1 MKVSAEK
8 IENQQVVLTIEVVA
22 AELDKA
28 EERACKRFAAQ
39 VNIPGF
45 RKGKAPRRIVEQHV
59 GKQAVLQE
67 AFDYFIA
74 PEALAEALKD
84 QNMEDIVTRPNIETV
99 TLEEGKDVVFKA
111 TVVPRPEVKL
121 GEYKGLKIAKD
132 EVKVTDEDVE
142 KQLESMADHQ
152 AKMVEAPE
160 GAAVQDGDFTTLDF
174 KGFVDGEAF
183 EGGEGKDYPLQIG
196 SHSFIPGFEEQL
208 IGAKVGEEKDVNV
221 KFPEEYHAKEL
232 AGKDATFKCTIRSI
246 KHKELPAID
255 DAFAKAASK
264 FETLDELKADI
275 RKNLTE
281 NAERKAENDRKA
293 EALETASKNI
303 TVDIPPVM
311 VDNEVTR
318 MLREME
324 MRLAQQGMQ
333 LEQYLQFAGTDIAKL
348 REQYRETAEK
358 NVRTGLMLEE
368 VAKEENIKVEAAI
381 LTKRSRSWPLLTAL
395 RRSRSRKSLL
405 NREGSTIWLLPS
417 CATRRCS
424 SSLTISLS
432 NSLWG
437 YQL

>member
-8 IENQQVVLTIEVVA
+8 IENQKVVLTIEVVA

-28 EERACKRFAAQ
+28 EERACKRFASQ

-45 RKGKAPRRIVEQHV
+45 RKGKAPRKIVEQHV
-59 GKQAVLQE
+59 GKQTVLQE

-84 QNMEDIVTRPNIETV
+84 QKMEDIVTRPDIETV

-132 EVKVTDEDVE
+132 EVKVTDEDVDN
-142 KQLESMADHQ
+142 QLKRMADHQ

-160 GAAVQDGDFTTLDF
+160 GAAVEDGDFTTLDF
-174 KGFVDGEAF
+174 KGFVDGEAC

-196 SHSFIPGFEEQL
+196 SNSFIPGFETQL

-368 VAKEENIKVEAAI
+368 VAKAENIKVEAADLDKEVEVMAAAYGATPKQVKKI
-381 LTKRSRSWPLLTAL
+381 IAEQGRLNDLAATVL
-395 RRSRSRKSLL
+395 RNKTMQFIFDNLA
-405 NREGSTIWLLPS
+405 E
-417 CATRRCS
+417 
-424 SSLTISLS
+424 
-432 NSLWG
+432 
-437 YQL
+437 

>member
-8 IENQQVVLTIEVVA
+8 IENQKVVLTIEVVA

-28 EERACKRFAAQ
+28 EERACKRFASQ

-45 RKGKAPRRIVEQHV
+45 RKGKAPRKIVEQHV
-59 GKQAVLQE
+59 GKQTVLQE

-84 QNMEDIVTRPNIETV
+84 QKMEDIVTRPDIETV

-132 EVKVTDEDVE
+132 EVKVTDEDVDN
-142 KQLESMADHQ
+142 QLKHMADHQ

-160 GAAVQDGDFTTLDF
+160 GAAVEDGDFTTLDF

-196 SHSFIPGFEEQL
+196 SNSFIPGFETQL

-221 KFPEEYHAKEL
+221 KFPEEYHAKAL

-246 KHKELPAID
+246 KHKELPTID
-255 DAFAKAASK
+255 DAFAKTASK

-368 VAKEENIKVEAAI
+368 VAKAENIKVEAADLDKEVEVMAAAYGATPKQVKKI
-381 LTKRSRSWPLLTAL
+381 IAEQGRLNDLAATVL
-395 RRSRSRKSLL
+395 RNKTMQFIFDNLA
-405 NREGSTIWLLPS
+405 E
-417 CATRRCS
+417 
-424 SSLTISLS
+424 
-432 NSLWG
+432 
-437 YQL
+437 

>member
-8 IENQQVVLTIEVVA
+8 IENQKVVLTIEVVA

-28 EERACKRFAAQ
+28 EERACKRFASQ

-45 RKGKAPRRIVEQHV
+45 RKGKAPRKIVEQHV
-59 GKQAVLQE
+59 GKQTVLQE

-84 QNMEDIVTRPNIETV
+84 QKMEDIVTRPDIETV

-132 EVKVTDEDVE
+132 EVKVTDEDVDN
-142 KQLESMADHQ
+142 QLKHMADHQ

-160 GAAVQDGDFTTLDF
+160 GAAVEDGDFTTLDF

-196 SHSFIPGFEEQL
+196 SNSFIPGFETQL

-368 VAKEENIKVEAAI
+368 VAKAENIKVEAADLDKEVEVMAAAYGATPKQVKKI
-381 LTKRSRSWPLLTAL
+381 IAEQGRLNDLAATVL
-395 RRSRSRKSLL
+395 RNKTMQFIFDNLA
-405 NREGSTIWLLPS
+405 E
-417 CATRRCS
+417 
-424 SSLTISLS
+424 
-432 NSLWG
+432 
-437 YQL
+437 

>member
-368 VAKEENIKVEAAI
+368 VAKSENIKVEAADLDKEVEVMAAAYGATPKQVKKI
-381 LTKRSRSWPLLTAL
+381 IAEQGRLNDLAATVL
-395 RRSRSRKSLL
+395 RNKTMQFIFDNLA
-405 NREGSTIWLLPS
+405 E
-417 CATRRCS
+417 
-424 SSLTISLS
+424 
-432 NSLWG
+432 
-437 YQL
+437 

>member
-8 IENQQVVLTIEVVA
+8 IENQKVVLTIEVVA

-28 EERACKRFAAQ
+28 EERACKRFASQ

-45 RKGKAPRRIVEQHV
+45 RKGKAPRKIVEQHV
-59 GKQAVLQE
+59 GKQTVLQE

-84 QNMEDIVTRPNIETV
+84 QKMEDIVTRPDIETV

-132 EVKVTDEDVE
+132 EVKVTDEDVDN
-142 KQLESMADHQ
+142 QLKRMADHQ

-160 GAAVQDGDFTTLDF
+160 GAAVEDGDFTTLDF

-196 SHSFIPGFEEQL
+196 SNSFIPGFETQL

-368 VAKEENIKVEAAI
+368 VAKAENIKVEAADLDKEVEVMAAAYGATPKQVKKI
-381 LTKRSRSWPLLTAL
+381 IAEQGRLNDLAATVL
-395 RRSRSRKSLL
+395 RNKTMQFIFDNLA
-405 NREGSTIWLLPS
+405 E
-417 CATRRCS
+417 
-424 SSLTISLS
+424 
-432 NSLWG
+432 
-437 YQL
+437 